1 MQPGRWVLTFPQRC
15 HLPGMRKGC
24 DMQGPRGT
32 PPWQWRVLTSR
43 HKGPLPVSASSEA
56 VATVG
61 STGNR
66 RALSLGLGSPG
77 PFMLLLRRG
86 PELSCHGPTML
97 RTLGLALLA
106 LLSTV
111 GPSQA
116 SGFTGEGSG
125 LGEGDAGG
133 AGGLSGSPS
142 HE

>member
-1 MQPGRWVLTFPQRC
+1 M
-15 HLPGMRKGC
+15 
-24 DMQGPRGT
+24 
-32 PPWQWRVLTSR
+32 
-43 HKGPLPVSASSEA
+43 SASSEA
-56 VATVG
+56 IATVG

-66 RALSLGLGSPG
+66 RALSLGPGNPG

-86 PELSCHGPTML
+86 SELSCHCPTML

-125 LGEGDAGG
+125 LSEGDAGE
-133 AGGLSGSPS
+133 AGGLSGSLF